1 MIVPVYRSVRLTTG
15 YTVKIQMRRDASG
28 ACDAARSAIVMPSAS
43 PALSHPILRV
53 IPADELSAHI

>member
-1 MIVPVYRSVRLTTG
+1 MIVPVYRSVRLIIG
-15 YTVKIQMRRDASG
+15 YIVKIQMRRDASD
-28 ACDAARSAIVMPSAS
+28 ACDAAQRATGMPSAS